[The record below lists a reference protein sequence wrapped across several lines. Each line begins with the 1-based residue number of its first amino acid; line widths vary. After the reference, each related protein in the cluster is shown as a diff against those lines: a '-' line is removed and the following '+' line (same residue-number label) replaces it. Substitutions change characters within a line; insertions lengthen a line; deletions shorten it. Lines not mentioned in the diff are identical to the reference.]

1 MAGFIPAIHVLAFS
15 NQKNVEMA
23 GTSPA
28 MTINK
33 SVSSIGDVPGVLLRL
48 PDLGQFDLDPQF
60 DFRQHGIEAGIAG

>member
-1 MAGFIPAIHVLAFS
+1 
-15 NQKNVEMA
+15 MA

-48 PDLGQFDLDPQF
+48 PDLGQFDLDP
-60 DFRQHGIEAGIAG
+60 